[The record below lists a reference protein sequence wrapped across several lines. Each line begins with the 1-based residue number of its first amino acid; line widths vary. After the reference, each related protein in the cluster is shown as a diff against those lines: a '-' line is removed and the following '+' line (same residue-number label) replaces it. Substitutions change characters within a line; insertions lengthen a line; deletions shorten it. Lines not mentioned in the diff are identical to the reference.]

1 VSFLQAKKSTYL
13 PLAKLKKTHL
23 PKKKRYTY
31 MSIYAYV
38 YKIKRNTSPKQ
49 TTQRLIRLAETNNS
63 MLLMEKITTFAK
75 K

>member
-1 VSFLQAKKSTYL
+1 
-13 PLAKLKKTHL
+13 
-23 PKKKRYTY
+23 

-38 YKIKRNTSPKQ
+38 YKNKRNTSPKQ